1 MRIELTAEQETQLS
15 QIAAHEGKAADEL
28 AREVFSRGLAAEAH
42 FLSAVKLGQEAALRG
57 HFVEQSALWSDIE
70 AALQS

>member
-1 MRIELTAEQETQLS
+1 MQITLTVEQEVQLS

-28 AREVFSRGLAAEAH
+28 AHEVFSRGLAAEAH
-42 FLSAVKLGQEAALRG
+42 FLSAVKLGQEATLRG
-57 HFVEQSALWSDIE
+57 DFIEQSALWSDIE

>member
-1 MRIELTAEQETQLS
+1 MQITLTVEQETQLS

-28 AREVFSRGLAAEAH
+28 AHEVFSRGLAAEAH
-42 FLSAVKLGQEAALRG
+42 LLSAVKLGQEAALRG
-57 HFVEQSALWSDIE
+57 DFVEQSALWSDIE

>member
-1 MRIELTAEQETQLS
+1 MQITLTAEQEVQLS
-15 QIAAHEGKAADEL
+15 QMAAHEGKAADEL

-42 FLSAVKLGQEAALRG
+42 FLSAVKLGQGAALRG
-57 HFVEQSALWSDIE
+57 DFIEQSALWSDIE